1 MNRRLLAFSLMV
13 TLVGFGLG
21 ACKKKVE
28 EPPVEPTP
36 ASTPAATT
44 ERTVEQPQIKP
55 IPEASVSEL
64 PNDLDQINRSGLLK
78 KVYFDFDRADLRP
91 DAIETLNAN
100 AAALKKHATLRIRIE
115 GHCDERGTE
124 EYNIGLGERRAKAA
138 YTYLANLGVA
148 ASRMEI
154 VSYGKSQ
161 PEDPS
166 HNEDA
171 WSRNRRDVFLVIA
184 R

>member
-21 ACKKKVE
+21 ACKKKAE
-28 EPPVEPTP
+28 EPPVEPAP
-36 ASTPAATT
+36 ATTPAATT
-44 ERTVEQPQIKP
+44 ERTIEQPQIKP
-55 IPEASVSEL
+55 IPETSVSEL

-138 YTYLANLGVA
+138 YTYLANLGVS